1 MARPIVLGV
10 VGDSGSGKTTLTRG
24 LIRVLGAEHATR
36 LNADPSRFLVVEGR
50 LGFHTETLRST
61 HDVRV
66 LSRSARRAAP
76 GVEGEA

>member
-36 LNADPSRFLVVEGR
+36 LNADRRGSWLVEGR
-50 LGFHTETLRST
+50 LGFHTETLRSN
-61 HDVRV
+61 
-66 LSRSARRAAP
+66 S
-76 GVEGEA
+76 